1 MVFFFFKQ
9 KTAYVM
15 RISDWSS
22 DVCSS
27 DLAVPAL
34 RRIRGYRQLSIAG
47 LEHPP
52 LDFCS
57 GGCCSRTGDQS
68 RRYLVVE
75 LHELGAKGGEI
86 GRACWR
92 PCGAEPPEQG
102 GGKEAGGGR
111 GHPPDANPK
120 TP

>member
-1 MVFFFFKQ
+1 
-9 KTAYVM
+9 M
-15 RISDWSS
+15 RNP
-22 DVCSS
+22 
-27 DLAVPAL
+27 AVPAL

-75 LHELGAKGGEI
+75 LHELCAIDGEI
-86 GRACWR
+86 GRPCWR
-92 PCGAEPPEQG
+92 HCGAAPPEQG
-102 GGKEAGGGR
+102 IGQEAGGERWEERRVGKEGVSTCR
-111 GHPPDANPK
+111 SRWSPCH
-120 TP
+120 